1 MRSPREFNEELVRRY
16 MRWMVMQ
23 RYAISTQKFYVQ
35 ILKAYGAFLQ
45 RKMITAATHNDVL
58 EFLASEAARGQSLQS
73 LHHKLDILRVFYDF
87 LRIGGMQAHAPARLI
102 RLRPVRRQIPRIL
115 SEEEVERLIAHS
127 RNQRDRVLIELLYGT
142 GCRISEVTEIRLENI
157 DFRARTIRVFGKGRT
172 RIVLFGR
179 KAERAILAYVGDR
192 RQGYLFTSDM
202 PSQWGSVLRSEK
214 SWVGK
219 WMDYGREDGKPA
231 IKQRSLGHVSTMSFW
246 EARGRLTSLLRHEHA
261 RRPDRERPPRPV
273 TLQMAVAKVAHR
285 AGLGNVTPRMLRHTF
300 ATHLLNGGADIRVI
314 QELMGHAWIQT
325 TQVYTQVSREKL
337 AATFRH
343 CHPRGV

>member
-1 MRSPREFNEELVRRY
+1 MRSPREFNQELVRRY

-87 LRIGGMQAHAPARLI
+87 LRIGRMQTYAPARLI

-115 SEEEVERLIAHS
+115 SEEEVEKLFAHS
-127 RNQRDRVLIELLYGT
+127 RNWRDRALIELLYGT

-157 DFRARTIRVFGKGRT
+157 DFTARTIRVSARAEHESFCSAEKRKGRFLLMLET
-172 RIVLFGR
+172 AAKDSCSHRT
-179 KAERAILAYVGDR
+179 
-192 RQGYLFTSDM
+192 YLL
-202 PSQWGSVLRSEK
+202 QWGSVIRREK
-214 SWVGK
+214 SWIGK

-231 IKQRSLGHVSTMSFW
+231 IKQRFLGRVATMSFW

-261 RRPDRERPPRPV
+261 RRPDRERPPCPV
-273 TLQMAVAKVAHR
+273 SLQKAVSKVAHR

-300 ATHLLNGGADIRVI
+300 ATHLLN
-314 QELMGHAWIQT
+314 
-325 TQVYTQVSREKL
+325 
-337 AATFRH
+337 
-343 CHPRGV
+343 